1 MSSSETSST
10 PSRRRPVHEFFVHLV
25 EMPRSHKIVLTV
37 AVVLV
42 ICGVAGVVTRRAKV
56 ETTRVVSNS
65 GPTPTPGRGIVSS
78 DSAPTAATPAPA
90 PAPPPPTLT
99 ERLSPTA
106 IRSGLGLIGGFIIG
120 WAFRAFLKMM
130 AMITFLVGAIFIG
143 LSYFNVLNVDFSAAE
158 TKFKTSSEWV
168 SDQAS
173 RAKDAAM
180 SHIPGSAAS
189 VVGLWLGFRRK

>member
-1 MSSSETSST
+1 MSSEATAA

-25 EMPRSHKIVLTV
+25 EMPRSHKIVLTL
-37 AVVLV
+37 AAVLV
-42 ICGVAGVVTRRAKV
+42 ICGLAGVVTRRATV
-56 ETTRVVSNS
+56 QTTKAVSNS
-65 GPTPTPGRGIVSS
+65 APAPTPGRGFVSP
-78 DSAPTAATPAPA
+78 DSASTPAAAPT

-189 VVGLWLGFRRK
+189 VVGMWLGFRRK

>member
-1 MSSSETSST
+1 MSSEATPT

-25 EMPRSHKIVLTV
+25 EMPRSHKIVLTL
-37 AVVLV
+37 AAVLV
-42 ICGVAGVVTRRAKV
+42 ICGLAGVITRRATV
-56 ETTRVVSNS
+56 ETTKAVSNS
-65 GPTPTPGRGIVSS
+65 NPAPTPGRGFVSS
-78 DSAPTAATPAPA
+78 DPASTPPAPA
-90 PAPPPPTLT
+90 PTPPPPTLT
-99 ERLSPTA
+99 EKLSPTA

-120 WAFRAFLKMM
+120 WAFRAFSKMM
-130 AMITFLVGAIFIG
+130 AMITFLFGAIFIG
-143 LSYFNVLNVDFSAAE
+143 LSYFNVLNVDFSAAQ

-168 SDQAS
+168 TDQAS